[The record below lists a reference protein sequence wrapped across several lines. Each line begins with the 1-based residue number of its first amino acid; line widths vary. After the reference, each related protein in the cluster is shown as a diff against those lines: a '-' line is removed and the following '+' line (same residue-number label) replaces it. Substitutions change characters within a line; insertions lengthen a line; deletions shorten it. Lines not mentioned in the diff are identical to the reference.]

1 MPRRNPF
8 DDIDRLFDRLNRQ
21 FEDAAEMIDA
31 EGGDALTNGFAA
43 DVEDAGD
50 EFVVTV
56 DLPGFEKEDVDVR
69 VQDRAL
75 SITAERTTETGASEG
90 NDEESTYVRR
100 ERHDQS
106 VSRRLTLPEPIDTDD
121 VAATMKNG
129 VLTVTLGKEDE
140 SGGHRIDVE

>member
-21 FEDAAEMIDA
+21 FEDAAEMIES
-31 EGGDALTNGFAA
+31 EGGDALATGFAA
-43 DVEDAGD
+43 DVEDTGD

-69 VQDRAL
+69 VQDRSL
-75 SITAERTTETGASEG
+75 SITAERTAETETDG
-90 NDEESTYVRR
+90 DDESTYVRR
-100 ERHDQS
+100 ERHGQS
-106 VSRRLTLPEPIDTDD
+106 VSRRLTLPEPIDTDA
-121 VAATMKNG
+121 VSATMKNG

-140 SGGHRIDVE
+140 SGGYHIEVE